1 MARLTGTTNRNK
13 LTTLKGNLVMPVTA
27 AVRLPGFYANT
38 GSFVCRFRLGG
49 RNDELSGAG
58 MTNCRGPEW
67 HLSGAEMTNY
77 REPE

>member
-58 MTNCRGPEW
+58 MTFVGGRNDELP
-67 HLSGAEMTNY
+67 GAGITVN
-77 REPE
+77 